1 MSLGNSWLVIPG
13 QPVLS
18 GIILA
23 IIFFVLAYLARAP
36 MLQAI
41 HALGRVLYRMFR
53 LAARSVAIAER
64 RLDARNREVLLASG
78 REAAER
84 MVDREFHRIER
95 VVNRD
100 LQAYPELHR
109 RISEHIRRIDEDFRN
124 NNESPPTPPEWVKA
138 VEAVAKLQET
148 ADPAVASVLGDIR
161 KSLVRAQEKA
171 THEYR
176 KAAARR
182 HRLLAG
188 MAPSWRGIERD
199 LSGVGKG
206 VNTLL
211 DRSGRIDRQMEEFEE
226 IRNATDRAQQTLS
239 SSSLT
244 QFFVSALVMAIA
256 IGGAMINFYLI
267 SRPMQ
272 EMVGGNST
280 IGPFLTANIAAMVII
295 FVELSMGLFL
305 MESLRITRLFPVIG
319 ALDDRMRH
327 RMIWITF
334 GFLVALACVES
345 GLALM
350 RATLAASEQQLLQ
363 SLGNGGAAAAASAPQ
378 HQLIP
383 MITQMVLSF
392 ILPFA
397 LAFVAIPLESL
408 VQSARTVL
416 GVVGVVLL
424 RALRFVLRLLGNAS
438 VGGAGLLARLYD
450 LLIFVPLRVE
460 ALFLLRRGGSGGA
473 LSGSPRRGED

>member
-23 IIFFVLAYLARAP
+23 FVFLVLAYLARAP
-36 MLQAI
+36 MLQSI

-84 MVDREFHRIER
+84 MVEREFHRIER

-100 LQAYPELHR
+100 LQAYPDLHR
-109 RISEHIRRIDEDFRN
+109 RISEHIRKIDEDFRS

-199 LSGVGKG
+199 LAGVEKS

-226 IRNATDRAQQTLS
+226 IRNGTDRAQQTLS

-334 GFLVALACVES
+334 GFLVVLACVES

-363 SLGNGGAAAAASAPQ
+363 SLGNAGAAAASAPQ
-378 HQLIP
+378 HQMIP
-383 MITQMVLSF
+383 MVTQMVLSF

-424 RALRFVLRLLGNAS
+424 RALSFLLRLLGNAS

-450 LLIFVPLRVE
+450 LIIFVPLRFE
-460 ALFLLRRGGSGGA
+460 ALVVRRAGSGSAA
-473 LSGSPRRGED
+473 LSGRPGQGED

>member
-1 MSLGNSWLVIPG
+1 MSLGNSWPLIPG

-18 GIILA
+18 GIVLVIVFL
-23 IIFFVLAYLARAP
+23 VLAYLARVP

-41 HALGRVLYRMFR
+41 HALGQVLYRAFR

-64 RLDARNREVLLASG
+64 RLIERNREVLLATG

-84 MVDREFHRIER
+84 MVEREFHRIQR

-100 LQAYPELHR
+100 LQGYPELHR
-109 RISEHIRRIDEDFRN
+109 SISVQIQRVDEDFRN
-124 NNESPPTPPEWVKA
+124 NTESPPTPPEWVKA
-138 VEAVAKLQET
+138 VEAVAQLQEK
-148 ADPAVASVLGDIR
+148 ADPAVAGVLGDIR
-161 KSLVRAQEKA
+161 RSLVRAQEKA
-171 THEYR
+171 TREYR

-188 MAPSWRGIERD
+188 MAPSWRRIERD
-199 LSGVGKG
+199 LNGVEKSVG
-206 VNTLL
+206 TLL
-211 DRSGRIDRQMEEFEE
+211 DRSGRIDRQMEEYEQ
-226 IRNATDRAQQTLS
+226 IRNGTDRAAQTLS

-244 QFFVSALVMAIA
+244 QFFVSALVMVIA
-256 IGGAMINFYLI
+256 VGGAMINFYLI

-280 IGPFLTANIAAMVII
+280 IGPFMTANIAALVII

-319 ALDDRMRH
+319 ALDDRMRR
-327 RMIWITF
+327 RMIWVTF
-334 GFLVALACVES
+334 ALLLVLAGVES
-345 GLALM
+345 GLAIM
-350 RATLAASEQQLLQ
+350 RETIAANEQALLQ
-363 SLGNGGAAAAASAPQ
+363 SLGSSGSASGAAPAQP
-378 HQLIP
+378 LIP

-416 GVVGVVLL
+416 GIVGVALL
-424 RALRFVLRLLGNAS
+424 RLLRFLLRLLGNLS
-438 VGGAGLLARLYD
+438 LGAARLLARLYD
-450 LLIFVPLRVE
+450 LLIFVPLRLETLVLRRE
-460 ALFLLRRGGSGGA
+460 ALAHA
-473 LSGSPRRGED
+473 LGQKTRRGED